1 MNFKDCLSKAMIKKD
16 PSAPTRVKKSMEIAE
31 RFLSSSKKNLAI
43 DECEMVE
50 IAAYNA
56 IFHASRAL
64 LFQKQYTER
73 SHLCV
78 IIALKELYKSRY
90 DFLVHC
96 CASCYIL
103 CNRKW
108 CLLSKLINTEYVIC
122 WYVS

>member
-64 LFQKQYTER
+64 LFQKQYISLVR
-73 SHLCV
+73 
-78 IIALKELYKSRY
+78 LK
-90 DFLVHC
+90 
-96 CASCYIL
+96 
-103 CNRKW
+103 
-108 CLLSKLINTEYVIC
+108 LLLKQEQQML
-122 WYVS
+122 